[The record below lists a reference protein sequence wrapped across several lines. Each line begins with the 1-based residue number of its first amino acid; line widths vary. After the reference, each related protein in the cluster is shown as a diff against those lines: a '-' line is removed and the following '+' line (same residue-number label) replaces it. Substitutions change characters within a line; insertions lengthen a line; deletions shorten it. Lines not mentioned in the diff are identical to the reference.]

1 MARDDIRR
9 AVEYFQAALASDPE
23 NKEAKMCLYMAY
35 NRQGKPQYAEKYY
48 DGKIPVVNAP
58 YSYTPYSSKDTSYI
72 EWHKKQVIEKWKR
85 IFNVNLMSIGS
96 AYKEIGF
103 DDVADVLCYQ
113 LILSPLKRKET
124 SKNKVVYSYLAHP
137 LYCKD
142 KRTNLPMLLGNMEV
156 EKKDHKHSE
165 IESLDFRL
173 LDYIPENEDDFI
185 TNIHGYCKGDNLLE
199 KIEYEYYTLWAHYY
213 LGLWQYEQWNP
224 QSTMEE
230 IVGKKHLIIG
240 IDEEMHEIAC
250 ELNEKYKKEGKIIS
264 TVYLDDIE
272 MMIFDEFKMWLLER
286 PLSDCI
292 ELNYE
297 MCSFIQMR
305 PLQSKCGIYGCYYVS
320 SIHADIDGN
329 KFVNTVFGSFEGQEL
344 RNGDFIRVLRTY
356 TTPSRKEEHI
366 HDGACIIV

>member
-1 MARDDIRR
+1 MTNDEYLKKGYDCMARDDIRR

-185 TNIHGYCKGDNLLE
+185 TDGYD
-199 KIEYEYYTLWAHYY
+199 EYGFEQFAHYVSRFVFD
-213 LGLWQYEQWNP
+213 L
-224 QSTMEE
+224 
-230 IVGKKHLIIG
+230 IV
-240 IDEEMHEIAC
+240 
-250 ELNEKYKKEGKIIS
+250 EGVS
-264 TVYLDDIE
+264 Q
-272 MMIFDEFKMWLLER
+272 IF
-286 PLSDCI
+286 
-292 ELNYE
+292 
-297 MCSFIQMR
+297 
-305 PLQSKCGIYGCYYVS
+305 
-320 SIHADIDGN
+320 
-329 KFVNTVFGSFEGQEL
+329 
-344 RNGDFIRVLRTY
+344 
-356 TTPSRKEEHI
+356 TPAKEE
-366 HDGACIIV
+366 